1 MLTRFIHSRLS
12 ITAPLLPLLL
22 LVVVYIGFQLLF
34 VRYSQVHIGELF
46 VQDSTVV
53 VTPSGALK
61 ITPRPIPVV
70 ADADTR
76 AKLEERNAAARRQA
90 LESAARR
97 HGGRFM
103 WMFFVG
109 LGLLTAVIGYVAAG
123 LIFSRTPEEQSGR
136 YGLRYAITFTLT
148 GVLGLWLCMNPQ
160 VQMNLTGAVL
170 QNTIGS
176 APLGEPRIVNVM
188 AVANALSLAAS
199 LALVA
204 ACCWLLLPVQIKPDA
219 RDSELLELD
228 SATLLRRNLSPITHR
243 LRHLRVFLYVA
254 TLLLVVGVL
263 RMQAV
268 MDWVLTFLL
277 PNDAEALKG
286 LTSTVSGVISAF
298 YSLVLAAVYL
308 PAAYVLKTRAEAV
321 IDTSG
326 AAEEVK
332 GKIREDTVFSQSL
345 NAVLP
350 RLAALFGPLLAGPF
364 AALVDRL
371 VGS

>member
-12 ITAPLLPLLL
+12 VAAPLLPVLL
-22 LVVVYIGFQLLF
+22 LVVIYVGFQLLF
-34 VRYSQVHIGELF
+34 VRYSQVRIGELF
-46 VQDSTVV
+46 VQDGTVAV
-53 VTPSGALK
+53 NTSGALK
-61 ITPRPIPVV
+61 ITPRPIPVA
-70 ADADTR
+70 ADADMR
-76 AKLEERNAAARRQA
+76 AKLEERNAAARHQA
-90 LESAARR
+90 LKSAARR
-97 HGGRFM
+97 HGGRFV

-109 LGLLTAVIGYVAAG
+109 LGILTAVIGFVAAA

-204 ACCWLLLPVQIKPDA
+204 ACCLLLLPVQLKPSDH
-219 RDSELLELD
+219 DGELLELD
-228 SATLLRRNLSPITHR
+228 SESLLRRNLSPITHR
-243 LRHLRVFLYVA
+243 LRHLRIFLYVA

-268 MDWVLTFLL
+268 MDWVLAFLE
-277 PNDAEALKG
+277 PDDAEALGG
-286 LTSTVSGVISAF
+286 LTSTLSSVIGAF

-308 PAAYVLKTRAEAV
+308 PAAYVLKTRAEAA

-326 AAEEVK
+326 ATEEVK
-332 GKIREDTVFSQSL
+332 GKIRESTVFSQSL

-350 RLAALFGPLLAGPF
+350 RLAALLGPLLAGPF
-364 AALVDRL
+364 AALLERL
-371 VGS
+371 AGS